1 MFLLRSFLDPRTYYF
16 GGRCATTIL
25 WPLRYFYAIYGAME
39 YLTPK
44 ALLLSAPA
52 AAKLSDKSD
61 GLLDTNEFLKFM
73 LQQHGQRPVL
83 AVQGTGHSDAK
94 IKPQHGRHLIVTAG
108 VGGSATALL
117 NSHTVHRKAWM
128 ATGFVRDVKGEPVFV
143 AGAAMPLQ
151 RWRGVQPPYDSL
163 RAWDQSLILAKGTL
177 RNWEPTGAQLRA
189 FVKDFAASVYL
200 PGHRAVSPDAFEG
213 PFPPTMWDIMFGL
226 VDKVLD
232 GDLPSADGLRR
243 VKPIKGPDAM
253 LHLASAAFRTAVE
266 HAHDAKKLPAPMIL
280 PGYIKT

>member
-1 MFLLRSFLDPRTYYF
+1 
-16 GGRCATTIL
+16 
-25 WPLRYFYAIYGAME
+25 ME
-39 YLTPK
+39 YLTHK
-44 ALLLSAPA
+44 ALLMSAPA
-52 AAKLSDKSD
+52 AATLNGKDD
-61 GLLDTNEFLKFM
+61 GLLDTDEFLKFM
-73 LQQHGQRPVL
+73 LRKHNQRPVL

-143 AGAAMPLQ
+143 AGAAIPLQ
-151 RWRGVQPPYDSL
+151 RWRGVEIPVGVLDQYASSL
-163 RAWDQSLILAKGTL
+163 TLAKGTL

-189 FVKDFAASVYL
+189 FVKDFAVAVYL

-213 PFPPTMWDIMFGL
+213 PFPLTMWDIMFGL

-253 LHLASAAFRTAVE
+253 MHLASAAFRTAVE

>member
-1 MFLLRSFLDPRTYYF
+1 
-16 GGRCATTIL
+16 
-25 WPLRYFYAIYGAME
+25 ME

-44 ALLLSAPA
+44 ALLMGAPA
-52 AAKLSDKSD
+52 AAKLSGKDD
-61 GLLDTNEFLKFM
+61 GLLDTDAFLKFM
-73 LQQHGQRPVL
+73 LRRHGQRPVL

-94 IKPQHGRHLIVTAG
+94 IKPQHGRHLIVTADS
-108 VGGSATALL
+108 GGNATAIL

-128 ATGFVRDVKGEPVFV
+128 ATGFVRMVGKLSADLPVFV
-143 AGAAMPLQ
+143 AGAAIPLQ
-151 RWRGVQPPYDSL
+151 RWRGVETPVAVLDQYASSL
-163 RAWDQSLILAKGTL
+163 TLAKGTL

-213 PFPPTMWDIMFGL
+213 PFPPSMWDIMFGL

-253 LHLASAAFRTAVE
+253 MHLASATFRTAVE
-266 HAHDAKKLPAPMIL
+266 HAHGAKKLPAPMIL
-280 PGYIKT
+280 PGYVKT